1 MSVAVV
7 NVAPDNFFSPAT
19 IARDGFH
26 RKALFAHVAL
36 VGISSLA
43 RSHTGSRSSRRIE
56 KCVLQ
61 VERLYDPIKRQ
72 LIEPAYHQALED
84 EAEHDKAKVA
94 VNHSFTRLGVKFF
107 ICSRREGGLFFDSQQ
122 IQRSPGRQAR
132 GMCQKLA
139 DGDTP
144 FVRPIEFQKVIG
156 DRTVESEFAKFN

>member
-43 RSHTGSRSSRRIE
+43 CSHTGSRGSRRIE

-72 LIEPAYHQALED
+72 LIEPASHQALEQQ
-84 EAEHDKAKVA
+84 AEHDKAEVA

-107 ICSRREGGLFFDSQQ
+107 IGNRRES
-122 IQRSPGRQAR
+122 
-132 GMCQKLA
+132 
-139 DGDTP
+139 
-144 FVRPIEFQKVIG
+144 
-156 DRTVESEFAKFN
+156 